1 MKRALVSLVA
11 VAVMTLGAAARNH
24 TGHVRSGA
32 ELSMLDVHRLPLGDG
47 RVSRTPARGS
57 VMTCGE
63 PFRRGGPAHAGDWI
77 DGGTWDLT
85 AKPMVAGEVFWPNA
99 EFAITTTG
107 AGRVVS
113 RVLRGNG
120 LPVGVPTG
128 TFPIARTNPARQ
140 FDPNPNGIAAQDVLL
155 TLSTTPEP
163 ARSPSCVPMGMI
175 GVALDGVAIYNALDA
190 AGRDAVAHEVQDLC
204 SGHPQGRGEYHYHGP
219 SPCLKDQ
226 VGAETLIGYALDGYG
241 IYSMYNANGRE
252 GFTNDNLDECHGRV
266 SGIDWDGERVSLYH
280 YVLTREYPY
289 TVGCFTGS
297 PVRPAGRR

>member
-1 MKRALVSLVA
+1 MRRSLVSFVA
-11 VAVMTLGAAARNH
+11 VAVMAFGAAAGTTRG
-24 TGHVRSGA
+24 TSGQVQKIDV
-32 ELSMLDVHRLPLGDG
+32 LDVHRLPLGDG

-77 DGGTWDLT
+77 DGDTWDLT
-85 AKPMVAGEVFWPNA
+85 AKPMVAGEVLWPNA
-99 EFAITTTG
+99 EFAITTTE

-113 RVLRGNG
+113 RVLSGNG

-128 TFPIARTNPARQ
+128 TFPIARTDPARQ
-140 FDPNPNGIAAQDVLL
+140 FDPNPNGIAPQDVLL
-155 TLSTTPEP
+155 TLSTAPEP

-219 SPCLKDQ
+219 ESL
-226 VGAETLIGYALDGYG
+226 
-241 IYSMYNANGRE
+241 S
-252 GFTNDNLDECHGRV
+252 
-266 SGIDWDGERVSLYH
+266 ER
-280 YVLTREYPY
+280 P
-289 TVGCFTGS
+289 G
-297 PVRPAGRR
+297 GRRDAHRLRARRLRHLQHGTTRTAASSPTTISTSAMDG